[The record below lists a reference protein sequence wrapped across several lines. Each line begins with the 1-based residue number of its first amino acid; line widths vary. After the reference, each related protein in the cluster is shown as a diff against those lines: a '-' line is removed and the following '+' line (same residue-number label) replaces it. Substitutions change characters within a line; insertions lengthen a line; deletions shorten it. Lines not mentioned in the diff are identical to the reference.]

1 MPWRAGRVRY
11 RAGAPA
17 RDHDAD
23 PLHSSLVAGPV
34 GAPPL
39 TRLRR
44 AFFGAVVLVA
54 ALGGVEGGLHAAIGN
69 PPPSTHIQRVG
80 QCEIDASGLV
90 CSFDK
95 RLSVPVGPRGQRPR
109 VVFLGGSTVRRDHV
123 PGSRDDFPTWV
134 ADSAPELEVI
144 NLGVAGYSTAGVWRL
159 TTQLAPLKPDLVV
172 IMTGHNDYNASV
184 FDGSIRAITLR
195 SLPFEVMLSRSWI
208 HHWASPLRQLRDM
221 RARASTLAIEDDF
234 AIRTLSRVDE
244 RFRTELGQALDASPA
259 PVVLTTLL
267 RNWDCPPS
275 GVHTPRDSACAR
287 HLASVQDDLARG
299 GWRGVAAGTH
309 EQCPG
314 SSLDAFLRSHDAA
327 DPAARAEAW
336 AESLQLDAAP
346 LRAPL
351 SADAI
356 LREEAGKRGVRVV
369 DLAAL
374 EGGYQ
379 PLAWFTDAIHTT
391 ETGARVA
398 AAEVLPAI
406 RDALR

>member
-1 MPWRAGRVRY
+1 M
-11 RAGAPA
+11 
-17 RDHDAD
+17 
-23 PLHSSLVAGPV
+23 
-34 GAPPL
+34 

-54 ALGGVEGGLHAAIGN
+54 ALGGVEGGAHALRGD
-69 PPPSTHIQRVG
+69 PPPSSHIQRVG
-80 QCEIDASGLV
+80 QCAIDESGLA

-95 RLSVPVGPRGQRPR
+95 RLSVPVGPHGDRRR

-123 PGSRDDFPTWV
+123 PGTHDDFPTWV
-134 ADSAPELEVI
+134 ADMAPDLEVL

-195 SLPFEVMLSRSWI
+195 SLPFEAMLSRSWI
-208 HHWASPLRQLRDM
+208 HHWASPLHQLRDM
-221 RARASTLAIEDDF
+221 RTQASTLAIEDDF
-234 AIRTLSRVDE
+234 ALRTLSQVGD
-244 RFRTELGQALDASPA
+244 RFRTELGAALDASPA
-259 PVVLTTLL
+259 PVLLTTLL
-267 RNWDCPPS
+267 RNWDYPPT

-287 HLASVQDDLARG
+287 HLVRVRADLGRG
-299 GWRGVAAGTH
+299 DWRRAAAGTH
-309 EQCPG
+309 EHCAG
-314 SSLDAFLRSHDAA
+314 SSLDAFVRSHEATGLA
-327 DPAARAEAW
+327 ERAEAW
-336 AESLQLDAAP
+336 AESLRLDAAP

-351 SADAI
+351 AADTI

-379 PLAWFTDAIHTT
+379 PRAWFNDAMHTT
-391 ETGARVA
+391 EIGSRVA
-398 AAEVLPAI
+398 AVEVLAAV
-406 RDALR
+406 REALP